1 MPATTAEKNALA
13 TKYGTD
19 ALFAT
24 LFSTTPSG
32 NTPGTEIAVTR
43 QSISWS
49 AASSGVITAT
59 VTFSV
64 PSGNTVVGAGIYSAS
79 TAGTYLDGGTVTS
92 QNFAT
97 SGTYQLTLTYTQT

>member
-1 MPATTAEKNALA
+1 MPATTTEKNSLA
-13 TKYGTD
+13 TKYAAD

-24 LFSTTPSG
+24 LFSTAPSG
-32 NTPGTEIAVTR
+32 NTPGTEISVTR

-49 AASSGVITAT
+49 APSTGVITAT

-79 TAGTYLDGGTVTS
+79 SAGTYIDGGSVTS